1 MTAMIQDAPGNF
13 HHHDDGTFRKNM
25 PAALAQAEARGHAAV
40 RGHLP
45 AAVLLGTTVDPDGR
59 HTLIYQDVFADG
71 RCTALLADLIT
82 RADADP
88 RQVPAVTALMD
99 AACDSILLAAERTG
113 EPAPIGSCRPGL
125 YAERLRPGGR
135 LDRWYGAEPPL
146 TVVTGESTVDID
158 FLRLFAQL
166 REQLAP
172 ATVTA
177 TALTQGDPTEPNLA
191 APLCWLDCEHA
202 GRNALPGEAAILLW
216 YLLAMGG
223 WLVPR
228 YKPLTYWRTVRTPG
242 PAWPPALTHLR
253 TGQGRLEVSGN
264 LQVGAGRHAAI
275 ATLTR
280 RLHGDL
286 GALVAAGDDPLSALR
301 PWLVLRILGVLPL
314 TAMAQAD
321 RAFCLAL
328 LAQVLCERIL
338 LEDLARVEPGPVAV
352 NGIQPARSEGRS

>member
-1 MTAMIQDAPGNF
+1 MTPIIQDAPGSF
-13 HHHDDGTFRKNM
+13 RHHDDGTFRKSL
-25 PAALAQAEARGHAAV
+25 PAAQAQAEARGHAAV
-40 RGHLP
+40 CGHLP
-45 AAVLLGTTVDPDGR
+45 AAALLGTTVDPDGR

-88 RQVPAVTALMD
+88 RQTPAVTSLID

-113 EPAPIGSCRPGL
+113 QPAPIGSCRPGL

-135 LDRWYGAEPPL
+135 LDRWYAAEPPL
-146 TVVTGESTVDID
+146 TVVTGETTVDIAYP
-158 FLRLFAQL
+158 RLFTRL
-166 REQLAP
+166 REQL

-177 TALTQGDPTEPNLA
+177 TALTQGDPTEPNIA
-191 APLCWLDCEHA
+191 APLCWLDYQHA
-202 GRNALPGEAAILLW
+202 GRNALAGEAANLLW

-228 YKPLTYWRTVRTPG
+228 YKPLTYWRTVRAPG
-242 PAWPPALTHLR
+242 PARPPVLTHLH
-253 TGQGRLEVSGN
+253 TGQGRLEVSGT

-275 ATLTR
+275 GALTR
-280 RLHGDL
+280 RLHSDL
-286 GALVAAGDDPLSALR
+286 GALIMAADDPLIALR

-321 RAFCLAL
+321 RAFCLGL
-328 LAQVLCERIL
+328 LAQVLCERTR
-338 LEDLARVEPGPVAV
+338 LEDLARVEPSPAAV
-352 NGIQPARSEGRS
+352 DGRQPARSEGRS